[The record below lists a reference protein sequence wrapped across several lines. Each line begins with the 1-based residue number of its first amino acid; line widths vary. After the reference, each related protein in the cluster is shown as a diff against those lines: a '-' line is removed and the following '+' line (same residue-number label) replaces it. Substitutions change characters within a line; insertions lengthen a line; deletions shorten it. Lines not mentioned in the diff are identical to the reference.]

1 MKLEDAKR
9 ALEPLINKK
18 FNELFNDSQMKD
30 IIRAKGRSGQLL
42 ELALGLQN
50 SNTVLD
56 FEDGELKTNK
66 CDKYGNPKETMF
78 ITQISTIIDDLL
90 SKKNFYDT
98 HVYKKISNILYVP
111 ISKDGPPEDWMF
123 LPYIHVNLEE
133 EKYKELRKQ
142 LELDY
147 YNICEQLKFHIE
159 YSEDGFIHTSN
170 GVFIQIRS
178 KDFKPYNPIYL
189 NNRIFRRDQIRFV
202 EKDPDTYESVIY
214 SLADFG
220 SEEVRNDHNYLINYF
235 KGNYGAL
242 PFMDFSNLLIK
253 RDREEA

>member
-1 MKLEDAKR
+1 MRLEDAKI
-9 ALEPLINKK
+9 ALKPLINKR
-18 FNELFNDSQMKD
+18 FSEIFTPSQMEN

-50 SNTVLD
+50 TNTTLD
-56 FEDGELKTNK
+56 FIDGELKTNK
-66 CDKYGNPKETMF
+66 CDKEGNPQETMY
-78 ITQISTIIDDLL
+78 ITQISKIIDDLL
-90 SKKNFYDT
+90 LKKNFYDT
-98 HVYKKISNILYVP
+98 HVYKKISNLLYVP

-159 YSEDGFIHTSN
+159 NSEDGFIHTSN

-178 KDFKPYNPIYL
+178 KDFKPYTPIYS
-189 NNRIFRRDQIRFV
+189 NIYKKYVSDKNHAFYFRKEFMRYIR
-202 EKDPDTYESVIY
+202 SI
-214 SLADFG
+214 S
-220 SEEVRNDHNYLINYF
+220 
-235 KGNYGAL
+235 
-242 PFMDFSNLLIK
+242 
-253 RDREEA
+253 